1 MEKDPETQVP
11 SCGMELRS
19 EDSLRGNKLAR
30 GPKNQGLRARSLGQ
44 APAHFWKR
52 PGGLQPGS
60 VVRKVSRLLTITLCR
75 CSVKTATD
83 DT

>member
-19 EDSLRGNKLAR
+19 EDSLQGNKLAR

-52 PGGLQPGS
+52 PGGL
-60 VVRKVSRLLTITLCR
+60 
-75 CSVKTATD
+75 
-83 DT
+83 